1 MVTSAPILEVPE
13 TENVVIPVI
22 APSMSAFPDMS
33 NELFPDNADAVL
45 IVPDVLVKVL
55 APLIVIPAVALKVW
69 SPIELISC

>member
-1 MVTSAPILEVPE
+1 VVTSAPMLEVPE

-22 APSMSAFPDMS
+22 APSMSAFPDIV

-55 APLIVIPAVALKVW
+55 APLIVIPPAAVRV
-69 SPIELISC
+69 